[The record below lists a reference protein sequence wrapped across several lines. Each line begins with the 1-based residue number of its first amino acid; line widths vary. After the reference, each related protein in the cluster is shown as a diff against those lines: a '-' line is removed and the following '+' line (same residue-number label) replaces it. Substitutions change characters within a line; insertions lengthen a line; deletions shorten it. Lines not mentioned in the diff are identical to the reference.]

1 VRNRSC
7 ENDRGRTRRI
17 RGNRMSELPLPA
29 SSKRRRP
36 RVRLASGGRTP
47 QAERT
52 RATRRK
58 LLDAAMRIFAQD
70 GFEAARL
77 EDIAAG
83 AGYTRGAFYA
93 NFKSKED
100 IFFALFE
107 EWVGERIDSFAEAI
121 RRHSNPAEKL
131 AAMRTHYVEMVK
143 DRRLLLISME
153 FKLFAMRHPEAHAR
167 LRSRHRRIRASFG
180 ALFSE
185 VMAAFGRTIPIAY
198 PAASACL
205 GAVSQG
211 LMLEQL
217 LDPKTLSECDVRRV
231 LGLFFD
237 SIFLVCP
244 MGSGQEMS

>member
-1 VRNRSC
+1 MR
-7 ENDRGRTRRI
+7 ELLIPMGKKRGRARPSPPARSRTR
-17 RGNRMSELPLPA
+17 
-29 SSKRRRP
+29 
-36 RVRLASGGRTP
+36 

-58 LLDAAMRIFAQD
+58 LLDAAKRIFAQD
-70 GFEAARL
+70 GFEGARL

-107 EWVGERIDSFAEAI
+107 EWVRERIETLTSAL
-121 RRHSNPAEKL
+121 RRHSDPAEKL
-131 AAMRTHYVEMVK
+131 VALRTHYAELAT
-143 DRRLLLISME
+143 DRRLVLISLE
-153 FKLFAMRHPEAHAR
+153 FKLFALRHPEAHYR
-167 LRSRHRRIRASFG
+167 LRNRHRRIRASFG
-180 ALFSE
+180 ELFSE
-185 VMAAFGRTIPIAY
+185 IMSALGKTIPIAY

-211 LMLEQL
+211 LLLEHL
-217 LDPKTLSECDVRRV
+217 LDLKTLSDGDVRQV

-237 SIFLVCP
+237 SLFSSCAQA
-244 MGSGQEMS
+244 G

>member
-1 VRNRSC
+1 MR
-7 ENDRGRTRRI
+7 ELLIPAGKKRGRARP
-17 RGNRMSELPLPA
+17 PLP
-29 SSKRRRP
+29 SRS
-36 RVRLASGGRTP
+36 RTR
-47 QAERT
+47 QTERT

-58 LLDAAMRIFAQD
+58 LLDAAKRIFAQD

-107 EWVGERIDSFAEAI
+107 EWVRERIETFTSAA
-121 RRHSNPAEKL
+121 RRHSDPVEKL
-131 AAMRTHYVEMVK
+131 AALRTHYAELAT
-143 DRRLLLISME
+143 DRRLVLISME
-153 FKLFAMRHPEAHAR
+153 FKLFALRHPEAHTR
-167 LRSRHRRIRASFG
+167 LRNRHRRIRASFG
-180 ALFSE
+180 DLFTEIMCAL
-185 VMAAFGRTIPIAY
+185 GKTIPIAY

-211 LMLEQL
+211 LLLEHMLDL
-217 LDPKTLSECDVRRV
+217 KTLSDSDVRQV

-237 SIFLVCP
+237 SIFSSCTQA
-244 MGSGQEMS
+244 G

>member
-1 VRNRSC
+1 MRQISISARGKRS
-7 ENDRGRTRRI
+7 RGRVSLAAHSRTR
-17 RGNRMSELPLPA
+17 
-29 SSKRRRP
+29 
-36 RVRLASGGRTP
+36 

-52 RATRRK
+52 RSTRRK
-58 LLDAAMRIFAQD
+58 LLDAAKRIFAQD

-107 EWVGERIDSFAEAI
+107 EWVRERIDSFTSVV
-121 RRHSNPAEKL
+121 RRHSDPFEKL
-131 AAMRTHYVEMVK
+131 MALRTHYAELAT
-143 DRRLLLISME
+143 DRRLVLISME
-153 FKLFAMRHPEAHAR
+153 FKQFALRHPEAHAR

-180 ALFSE
+180 KLFSE
-185 VMAAFGRTIPIAY
+185 IMGALGKNIPIDY
-198 PAASACL
+198 LAASACL

-211 LMLEQL
+211 LLLEHL
-217 LDPKTLSECDVRRV
+217 LDPKTLSDGDVRRV

-237 SIFLVCP
+237 SIF
-244 MGSGQEMS
+244 SGCAQAG

>member
-1 VRNRSC
+1 
-7 ENDRGRTRRI
+7 
-17 RGNRMSELPLPA
+17 M
-29 SSKRRRP
+29 
-36 RVRLASGGRTP
+36 RLAVGARTG

-52 RATRRK
+52 RTTRRK
-58 LLDAAMRIFAQD
+58 LLDAAMRIFAQE

-107 EWVGERIDSFAEAI
+107 EWVGERIESFTDAI
-121 RRHSNPAEKL
+121 RRHTNPAEKL
-131 AAMRTHYVEMVK
+131 AAMRTHYAELAK
-143 DRRLLLISME
+143 DRRLVLISLE

-167 LRSRHRRIRASFG
+167 LRSRHRRIRATFG
-180 ALFSE
+180 ELFSE
-185 VMAAFGRTIPIAY
+185 IMGALGKTVPIAY

-217 LDPKTLSECDVRRV
+217 LDPKTLSNEDVRQV

-237 SIFLVCP
+237 SIFPGCP
-244 MGSGQEMS
+244 ARPGTNVA

>member
-1 VRNRSC
+1 MRELSMPARAKRA
-7 ENDRGRTRRI
+7 RGRA
-17 RGNRMSELPLPA
+17 SLPA
-29 SSKRRRP
+29 RS
-36 RVRLASGGRTP
+36 RTR
-47 QAERT
+47 QTERT

-58 LLDAAMRIFAQD
+58 LLDAATRIFAQD

-107 EWVGERIDSFAEAI
+107 EWVRERIESLTSAL
-121 RRHSNPAEKL
+121 RRHSDPGEKL
-131 AAMRTHYVEMVK
+131 VSLRTHYAELAT
-143 DRRLLLISME
+143 DRRLVLISME
-153 FKLFAMRHPEAHAR
+153 FKLFALRHPEAHAR
-167 LRSRHRRIRASFG
+167 LRSRHRRIRASFSE
-180 ALFSE
+180 LFSE
-185 VMAAFGRTIPIAY
+185 LMSALGKTIPIAY

-211 LMLEQL
+211 LLLEHL
-217 LDPKTLSECDVRRV
+217 LDPKTVSDSDIRHV

-237 SIFLVCP
+237 SIFSSCAQA
-244 MGSGQEMS
+244 G